1 MMSPCDAPWAWACD
15 EQDAAKLLHCYLCP
29 YLGHGHGPLWPGQG
43 HLPPRLR
50 LDQKENNPIKS
61 KA

>member
-15 EQDAAKLLHCYLCP
+15 EQDAAKLLLHCYLCP
-29 YLGHGHGPLWPGQG
+29 YLGHGPLWPGQG

-50 LDQKENNPIKS
+50 LLLLFS
-61 KA
+61 